1 MKNRAGFG
9 NIGRVFF
16 FMVFLLASCSTAPAV
31 RYYTL
36 NPFFEMQPDSSQ
48 AVSGDTLAIGVGPVE
63 FPKFLDRPQIVTR
76 KSQNR
81 VEVSEFH
88 RWAGSFSGE
97 FLRVLAR
104 NISMLLPADRVAAY
118 PWIDQFSPVYRIP
131 LTVEQFDGR
140 FGGNVVLNVT
150 WSVWNQKDANEPVMK
165 NTRIKEPVSGE
176 NYDALVAAQSR
187 AIGTLSRAI
196 VDEIERVNH
205 RDRGFSGSKN

>member
-1 MKNRAGFG
+1 MKNRAYFG
-9 NIGRVFF
+9 NMGRVFF
-16 FMVFLLASCSTAPAV
+16 FIVFLLAACSTTPAV

-36 NPFFEMQPDSSQ
+36 NPFSEMQSDITQ

-63 FPKFLDRPQIVTR
+63 LPKFLDRPQIVTR

-88 RWAGSFSGE
+88 RWAGSFSE
-97 FLRVLAR
+97 DFLRVLAK

-118 PWIDQFSPVYRIP
+118 PWTDQFSPTYSIQLIVD
-131 LTVEQFDGR
+131 QFDGR

-150 WSVWNQKDANEPVMK
+150 WSVWNQKDANRAIFK
-165 NTRIKEPVSGE
+165 HTRIKEPVSGGD
-176 NYDALVAAQSR
+176 YDALVAAQSR

-196 VDEIERVNH
+196 VEELERINN
-205 RDRGFSGSKN
+205 RN

>member
-1 MKNRAGFG
+1 MKNRACFG
-9 NIGRVFF
+9 NISLVFF
-16 FMVFLLASCSTAPAV
+16 LMVFLLAGCSTTPAV

-36 NPFFEMQPDSSQ
+36 NPSFEMQPDISQ
-48 AVSGDTLAIGVGPVE
+48 AVSGDTLSIGVGPVE

-76 KSQNR
+76 KSQHR

-88 RWAGSFSGE
+88 RWAGSFSE
-97 FLRVLAR
+97 DFLRVLSR

-118 PWIDQFSPVYRIP
+118 PWTDHFPPTYRIQ

-140 FGGNVVLNVT
+140 FGGHVVLNVT
-150 WSVWNQKDANEPVMK
+150 WSVWNQKNTNKPVIK
-165 NTRIKEPVSGE
+165 HTLIKEPVSAE

-196 VDEIERVNH
+196 VKEIERVSN
-205 RDRGFSGSKN
+205 R